1 MSAREH
7 VRLEGSEQRLIRLTS
22 MSFTK
27 PAMDLEK
34 MKAAW
39 DTWERGEEQPG
50 KTLANLKTAGM
61 DDLLDQLI
69 ASGWK
74 PQA

>member
-1 MSAREH
+1 
-7 VRLEGSEQRLIRLTS
+7 

-61 DDLLDQLI
+61 DDLLAQLI

-74 PQA
+74 PLA

>member
-1 MSAREH
+1 
-7 VRLEGSEQRLIRLTS
+7 
-22 MSFTK
+22 MSFVK

-39 DTWERGEEQPG
+39 EAWERGEEQPG
-50 KTLANLKTAGM
+50 KTLANLKTAGL
-61 DDLLDQLI
+61 DDLLAQLI

>member
-1 MSAREH
+1 RPRARLEASDEPI
-7 VRLEGSEQRLIRLTS
+7 VRLIH
-22 MSFTK
+22 MSFVK

-39 DTWERGEEQPG
+39 EAWERGEEQPG
-50 KTLANLKTAGM
+50 KTLANLKTAGL
-61 DDLLDQLI
+61 DDLLAQLV

>member
-1 MSAREH
+1 MSAKVL
-7 VRLEGSEQRLIRLTS
+7 VRLEGSERLLIRLTT

-39 DTWERGEEQPG
+39 DAWERGEEQPG

-61 DDLLDQLI
+61 DDLIAQLI
-69 ASGWK
+69 AVGWK

>member
-1 MSAREH
+1 MLFRSP
-7 VRLEGSEQRLIRLTS
+7 EGSEWALIRLTS

-27 PAMDLEK
+27 PAPDLEK
-34 MKAAW
+34 MKTAW
-39 DTWERGEEQPG
+39 DAWERGDEQPG
-50 KTLANLKTAGM
+50 KTLANLKTAGL
-61 DDLLDQLI
+61 DDLLAQLI

>member
-1 MSAREH
+1 MLWNDLHHSHATAGHATACRCR
-7 VRLEGSEQRLIRLTS
+7 VLLRLVCDEALGG
-22 MSFTK
+22 
-27 PAMDLEK
+27 D
-34 MKAAW
+34 
-39 DTWERGEEQPG
+39 DERGEEQPG

-61 DDLLDQLI
+61 DDLLAQLI

>member
-1 MSAREH
+1 
-7 VRLEGSEQRLIRLTS
+7 

-39 DTWERGEEQPG
+39 DTGERGEEQPG

-61 DDLLDQLI
+61 DDLLAQLI

>member
-1 MSAREH
+1 
-7 VRLEGSEQRLIRLTS
+7 
-22 MSFTK
+22 MSFVK

-39 DTWERGEEQPG
+39 EAWERGEEQPG
-50 KTLANLKTAGM
+50 KTLANLKTAGL
-61 DDLLDQLI
+61 DDLLAQLVD
-69 ASGWK
+69 SGWK